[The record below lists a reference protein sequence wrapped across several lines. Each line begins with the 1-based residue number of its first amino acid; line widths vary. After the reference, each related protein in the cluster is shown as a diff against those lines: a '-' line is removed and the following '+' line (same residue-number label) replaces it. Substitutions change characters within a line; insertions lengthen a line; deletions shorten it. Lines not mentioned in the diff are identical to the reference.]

1 MLKWLW
7 IVPLALVVLL
17 LVAGQAGLLLGKTPN
32 HLGVKDGKLKPPSK
46 TPNSVS
52 SQTHLWTG
60 HEQAA
65 YSQID
70 PLKPVSG
77 PSAQDGQA
85 TLDRL
90 QALVSKM
97 PGAEVVKAEPG
108 YLYATFTTSLLRFRD
123 DAEFWFDPAAGV
135 IQVRSASRIGRKD
148 FGVNRQ
154 RIETLRQQLAAQQ
167 P

>member
-1 MLKWLW
+1 
-7 IVPLALVVLL
+7 VLL
-17 LVAGQAGLLLGKTPN
+17 LVAGQAGLLLGSAPN
-32 HLGVKDGKLKPPSK
+32 GLGVKDGKLKPPSR

-52 SQTHLWTG
+52 SQAHLWPG

-70 PLKPVSG
+70 PINLPNGST
-77 PSAQDGQA
+77 AQDGVAALARIQA
-85 TLDRL
+85 M
-90 QALVSKM
+90 VSKM

-108 YLYATFTTSLLRFRD
+108 YLYATFTTPVLRFRD
-123 DAEFWFDPAAGV
+123 DAEFWHDPAAGV

-154 RIETLRQQLAAQQ
+154 RIEALRRQLAATS